1 MNTFIKHTFS
11 KPWYSQSEVCEVFS
25 ISETWLKTQ
34 MTLTRDKGNDLKE
47 LGHFVIDGKREAC
60 FFPQILM
67 DWIVTNKIQSVAKYT
82 YEVSEKQTLQNGLN
96 NLTERA
102 TS

>member
-47 LGHFVIDGKREAC
+47 LGHFVIDGKREAFSAEAEQDC
-60 FFPQILM
+60 E
-67 DWIVTNKIQSVAKYT
+67 KIQ
-82 YEVSEKQTLQNGLN
+82 EVSPFTDYETNVIQLN
-96 NLTERA
+96 EVK
-102 TS
+102 